1 MENMAYLNPAQLVA
15 QRNAHIIYIH
25 KLLYVYIYMLMHI
38 LYIYYTH
45 ISTLFHQT
53 NCYNQNGDRPWG
65 KGGGGFFFSLGVD
78 VCTKGYKHEVVQTAN
93 IRSQVC

>member
-1 MENMAYLNPAQLVA
+1 
-15 QRNAHIIYIH
+15 
-25 KLLYVYIYMLMHI
+25 MLMHI

-65 KGGGGFFFSLGVD
+65 KGGGGFFFFPRRRCLYQRV
-78 VCTKGYKHEVVQTAN
+78 
-93 IRSQVC
+93 